1 MLLVCTAIIFSCHV
15 PPSAAAMVDVDA
27 ATVTAHP
34 VNPGARTRV
43 TITFTITRTLE
54 INDSITFE
62 VSNTLGVPRTIDSSH
77 IYISGMGTTTR
88 TGPDNTGPFA
98 RLSAPS
104 QSVIVLANRSE
115 HRHRIVVDISDMSV
129 GSGKQ
134 DGLSAGKV
142 IVSFIQD
149 AGITNRTEGGKDEW
163 FVYTTAEPD
172 LAAIPQEN
180 VYEVPFTVDLSENHV
195 HRGEKITAT
204 GRGIERRTTVTFW
217 RDSDNDGRLDSG
229 EAVLCSAIATSKD
242 IGKCAFTV
250 AAPPFQGGVGSPGGV
265 NYVNAVDGHGH
276 SASVHVPLIHLEPFI
291 DISPDT
297 GGIGD
302 PVHVHLADLDPGDRV
317 SSIQLAGRWLCDDA
331 YDGNYDGTPDLP
343 CGRFIHEDQRH
354 DHAGDMGALNFTLFI
369 PGRSLDGNAVSIGF
383 QELQVFIASQ
393 ARDIHDK
400 ELDAILHLTPGE
412 IITPSAIVLSN
423 QRITVSGSGFTPSSG
438 RKGVPP
444 PSSDPP
450 TGISPTVA
458 RMMGQPPPVTPTGAG
473 STSDM

>member
-1 MLLVCTAIIFSCHV
+1 MLLVCTAIIFSWHV

-172 LAAIPQEN
+172 LAAFLRKTSTKSHSQLISAKIMCTAAKRLLRRAG
-180 VYEVPFTVDLSENHV
+180 VS
-195 HRGEKITAT
+195 RG
-204 GRGIERRTTVTFW
+204 
-217 RDSDNDGRLDSG
+217 
-229 EAVLCSAIATSKD
+229 
-242 IGKCAFTV
+242 
-250 AAPPFQGGVGSPGGV
+250 APP
-265 NYVNAVDGHGH
+265 
-276 SASVHVPLIHLEPFI
+276 
-291 DISPDT
+291 
-297 GGIGD
+297 
-302 PVHVHLADLDPGDRV
+302 
-317 SSIQLAGRWLCDDA
+317 
-331 YDGNYDGTPDLP
+331 
-343 CGRFIHEDQRH
+343 
-354 DHAGDMGALNFTLFI
+354 
-369 PGRSLDGNAVSIGF
+369 
-383 QELQVFIASQ
+383 
-393 ARDIHDK
+393 
-400 ELDAILHLTPGE
+400 
-412 IITPSAIVLSN
+412 
-423 QRITVSGSGFTPSSG
+423 
-438 RKGVPP
+438 
-444 PSSDPP
+444 
-450 TGISPTVA
+450 
-458 RMMGQPPPVTPTGAG
+458 
-473 STSDM
+473 